1 MLKQLDFTKLPIT
14 EIVNEIIYTAAEAGA
29 SDIHFDP
36 TETTIRVRFRID
48 GVLIDYTIIP
58 ENIRKNLLSKEIKYH
73 KDKITELEDNISLDN
88 RDEYSVMM
96 KLRDDLLSRY
106 EEIQSFDKS
115 LAKLEGNTFDLN
127 DGIIHNHQRVQ
138 TTADGEVLKIL
149 EKI

>member
-1 MLKQLDFTKLPIT
+1 MHRW
-14 EIVNEIIYTAAEAGA
+14 NYT
-29 SDIHFDP
+29 
-36 TETTIRVRFRID
+36 TV
-48 GVLIDYTIIP
+48 
-58 ENIRKNLLSKEIKYH
+58 ENIRKNLLSKEIKCY

-88 RDEYSVMM
+88 KDEYSVMM

-115 LAKLEGNTFDLN
+115 LVKLEGNTFDLN
-127 DGIIHNHQRVQ
+127 DGIIHNHQRIQ

>member
-1 MLKQLDFTKLPIT
+1 
-14 EIVNEIIYTAAEAGA
+14 
-29 SDIHFDP
+29 
-36 TETTIRVRFRID
+36 
-48 GVLIDYTIIP
+48 
-58 ENIRKNLLSKEIKYH
+58 
-73 KDKITELEDNISLDN
+73 
-88 RDEYSVMM
+88 MM
-96 KLRDDLLSRY
+96 KLRDDFLSRY